1 MRIAQSRPCLRKSR
15 HIRMFGAGPIQ
26 SLPTGMVTKPSVHLS
41 SSTVQVSMVKLSGS
55 SADPGRIWAREMA
68 AAAACSEL
76 QLRELKN
83 PAVRLL
89 QAVQRY
95 TDNLQV
101 AAE

>member
-1 MRIAQSRPCLRKSR
+1 
-15 HIRMFGAGPIQ
+15 
-26 SLPTGMVTKPSVHLS
+26 MVTNPSVQLS
-41 SSTVQVSMVKLSGS
+41 SSTAQMSVNVSGS

-68 AAAACSEL
+68 AAAAYSEL

-83 PAVRLL
+83 PAARLL

>member
-1 MRIAQSRPCLRKSR
+1 
-15 HIRMFGAGPIQ
+15 
-26 SLPTGMVTKPSVHLS
+26 MVTNPSVQLS
-41 SSTVQVSMVKLSGS
+41 SSTVQMSVNVSGS

-83 PAVRLL
+83 PAARLL

>member
-1 MRIAQSRPCLRKSR
+1 
-15 HIRMFGAGPIQ
+15 
-26 SLPTGMVTKPSVHLS
+26 
-41 SSTVQVSMVKLSGS
+41 MVKLSGS

-101 AAE
+101 AATTSRWRPNSASDSRPFRRSTAEPTMSSLPHR

>member
-1 MRIAQSRPCLRKSR
+1 
-15 HIRMFGAGPIQ
+15 
-26 SLPTGMVTKPSVHLS
+26 
-41 SSTVQVSMVKLSGS
+41 
-55 SADPGRIWAREMA
+55 MA

-83 PAVRLL
+83 PAALLL

>member
-1 MRIAQSRPCLRKSR
+1 
-15 HIRMFGAGPIQ
+15 
-26 SLPTGMVTKPSVHLS
+26 
-41 SSTVQVSMVKLSGS
+41 
-55 SADPGRIWAREMA
+55 MA

>member
-1 MRIAQSRPCLRKSR
+1 
-15 HIRMFGAGPIQ
+15 
-26 SLPTGMVTKPSVHLS
+26 
-41 SSTVQVSMVKLSGS
+41 MVKLSGS